1 MSSTGVIA
9 FTGKRSWK
17 NIPILS
23 LVCVG
28 FFFYPQKVFML
39 YYTQFFF
46 LRDFFEKK
54 KGAALKISELRLT
67 NEFPW
72 LYKILSNAAKKRLKF
87 FRIFN
92 PIQKRVQFNFHMS
105 SLSWHPNN
113 FQSDQMVIKIEKKKS
128 PAQPDKAIA

>member
-1 MSSTGVIA
+1 MMSSTGVIA

-28 FFFYPQKVFML
+28 FFFLPAKGL
-39 YYTQFFF
+39 YALLHPVFF

-67 NEFPW
+67 NEFP
-72 LYKILSNAAKKRLKF
+72 
-87 FRIFN
+87 
-92 PIQKRVQFNFHMS
+92 
-105 SLSWHPNN
+105 
-113 FQSDQMVIKIEKKKS
+113 
-128 PAQPDKAIA
+128 